1 MQVSHLGRSFF
12 GREEGHFRSL
22 IRVSTPSRGR
32 AGAVPPNKADI
43 SDMLTFAQLTA
54 VITTTA
60 RP

>member
-1 MQVSHLGRSFF
+1 MQVNHLGRSFF
-12 GREEGHFRSL
+12 GRKEGHFRSS
-22 IRVSTPSRGR
+22 IRVSAPSGSR
-32 AGAVPPNKADI
+32 AGAAPPNKADI